1 MGIRKVRTP
10 NFLAFLAGVL
20 VTGAALA
27 GAPATQPIPVS
38 DLASLPQLQ
47 SVSMTPDGKYLVGL
61 IPSPKD
67 PHDTALATWDINNL
81 AAGPKVVT
89 PSGDRSHMQFF
100 AAFALKAGKILVDA
114 RQQWTGQVTGCG
126 LEGNALGATRTFVTK
141 TFLTG
146 IDQKNF
152 ADAFASGRR
161 QLNQDENLSICLNL
175 INTASLVDMLPL
187 DPDNVIIS
195 RLNGATLMTSY
206 YRYNLKTGAADLL
219 FEGGGSTAPEVFDP
233 RTGKLLVKSKIEPS
247 GNDDYKQET
256 LILDPKTGKFA
267 SQPALNTLLSDR
279 HNVQV
284 VGVDEST
291 GKYYVLT
298 DQFSDQVQARMYDPV
313 AGKYDPQPLIAAK
326 DYSITGIVFGRQP
339 VNFGKVVGYTVG
351 GPFPETTYIAPH
363 LAGIQ
368 AGIEKAFPGQ
378 LVTITEYNND
388 FSRVLFSTVG
398 ANEPTAY
405 HLLINNKLE
414 NLGSTYPSIK
424 PGMTGEEKWV
434 TYTARDG
441 LQIPAIL
448 NLPPGWTKADGPLPT
463 VIMPHGG
470 PWARDF
476 MYTEDWFA
484 GGWVPL
490 LTSRGYAVLRPQYRG
505 SQGLGRKLWLAGDAQ
520 WGLKMSD
527 DLDDGAAWLVQ
538 QGIAAKNRIA
548 IFGYSYGGFA
558 AVAASVRSPSPFQCA
573 IAGAPVAD
581 LGRLGTSWSDNR
593 LQRILQGHTV
603 KGMDPMSNTNKVHL
617 PILIFDGDR
626 DVRTPRAVHAI
637 PFYKAVE
644 GKVHAKYVQIPD
656 MPHSVPWYPSQK
668 QEVDDLIVNWL
679 ANDCGG
685 VSHP

>member
-1 MGIRKVRTP
+1 VRKP
-10 NFLAFLAGVL
+10 IFLAFLAGVL
-20 VTGAALA
+20 VTGTTLAA
-27 GAPATQPIPVS
+27 APATQPIPVA

-67 PHDTALATWDINNL
+67 PHDTALATWDVDAL
-81 AAGPKVVT
+81 GAGPKVVT
-89 PSGDRSHMQFF
+89 PSGDREHMQFF
-100 AAFALKAGKILVDA
+100 AAFALKAGKVLVDA

-126 LEGNALGATRTFVTK
+126 IEGNALGATRTFVTK
-141 TFLTG
+141 TYLTDV
-146 IDQKNF
+146 DQKQF
-152 ADAFASGRR
+152 VDAFASKKHS
-161 QLNQDENLSICLNL
+161 LSAGETLSTCLKL

-195 RLNGATLMTSY
+195 RLSGVTLMTSY
-206 YRYNLKTGAADLL
+206 YRYNLKTGEAELL
-219 FEGGGSTAPEVFDP
+219 FQGGSNTAPDVFDS
-233 RTGKLLVKSKIEPS
+233 RTGKLLVKSKIESS

-256 LILDPKTGKFA
+256 LILDPKTGKFV
-267 SQPALNTLLSDR
+267 SQPALQTMLSDR
-279 HNVQV
+279 HTVQV

-291 GKYYVLT
+291 SKYYVLT
-298 DQFSDQVQARMYDPV
+298 DQFSDQVQAYMYD
-313 AGKYDPQPLIAAK
+313 ATSGKYDSQPLIAAK
-326 DYSITGIVFGRQP
+326 DYSITGIVFGKQP

-351 GPFPETTYIAPH
+351 GPYSETTYVAPH

-368 AGIEKAFPGQ
+368 AAIEKAFPGQ
-378 LVTITEYNND
+378 LVSITDYNND
-388 FSRVLFSTVG
+388 FSKVLFTTVS

-414 NLGSTYPSIK
+414 TLGSTYPLIK
-424 PGMTGEEKWV
+424 PSMTGEEKWV
-434 TYTARDG
+434 TYAARDG

-505 SQGLGRKLWLAGDAQ
+505 SEGLGRKLWLAGDAQ

-558 AVAASVRSPSPFQCA
+558 AVAATVRSPSPFQCA

-603 KGMDPMSNTNKVHL
+603 KGMNPVSNADKAHL

-637 PFYKAVE
+637 PFSKAVE
-644 GKVHAKYVQIPD
+644 GKVHSKYVQIPD

-668 QEVDDLIVNWL
+668 QEADDLIVNWL

>member
-1 MGIRKVRTP
+1 MRKSIFFTLV
-10 NFLAFLAGVL
+10 AGVL
-20 VTGAALA
+20 ALGTAVAA
-27 GAPATQPIPVS
+27 APSPQPIPVE
-38 DLASLPQLQ
+38 DLARLPQLQ

-67 PHDTALATWDINNL
+67 PHDTALATWNVDAL
-81 AAGPKVVT
+81 GSGPKVVT
-89 PSGDRSHMQFF
+89 PSGDRSHMQFD
-100 AAFALKAGKILVDA
+100 AAFALKAGKILVNA

-126 LEGNALGATRTFVTK
+126 IEGNALGATRTFVSK
-141 TFLTG
+141 TYLTG
-146 IDQKNF
+146 IDQKQF
-152 ADAFASGRR
+152 VDAFASNK
-161 QLNQDENLSICLNL
+161 QHLNAGKTLSTCLKL
-175 INTASLVDMLPL
+175 VNTASLVNMLPL

-195 RLNGATLMTSY
+195 RLNSATLMNSF
-206 YRYNLKTGAADLL
+206 YRYNLKTGQADLL
-219 FEGGGSTAPEVFDP
+219 FEGGGDTSPEVFDP

-256 LILDPKTGKFA
+256 LILDPKTGKFVT
-267 SQPALNTLLSDR
+267 QPALKTMLSDR

-284 VGVDEST
+284 VGVDSAT

-298 DQFSDQVQARMYDPV
+298 DQFSDQVQARMYD
-313 AGKYDPQPLIAAK
+313 AGTGKYDPQPLVAAK
-326 DYSITGIVFGRQP
+326 DYSVTGLVFGKQP

-351 GPFPETTYIAPH
+351 GPYPETTYVAPH
-363 LAGIQ
+363 LAAIQ

-378 LVTITEYNND
+378 LVTITGYNND
-388 FSRVLFSTVG
+388 FTRVLFTTVSG
-398 ANEPTAY
+398 HEPTAY
-405 HLLINNKLE
+405 HLLVNNKLE
-414 NLGSTYPSIK
+414 NLGSAYPAIK

-448 NLPPGWTKADGPLPT
+448 NLPAGWSKADGPLPT

-538 QGIAAKNRIA
+538 QGIAAKHRIA

-603 KGMDPMSNTNKVHL
+603 KGMDPMSNTDKVHL

-644 GKVHAKYVQIPD
+644 GKVKAKYVQIPD
-656 MPHSVPWYPSQK
+656 MPHSVPWYPSQ
-668 QEVDDLIVNWL
+668 QAEVDNLIIIWL

>member
-1 MGIRKVRTP
+1 MRGSL
-10 NFLAFLAGVL
+10 LAFTSIALLSAGLALGPAS
-20 VTGAALA
+20 AA
-27 GAPATQPIPVS
+27 TPIPIQ
-38 DLASLPQLQ
+38 DLARLPKLQ

-67 PHDTALATWDINNL
+67 PHDTALATWNTDSL
-81 AAGPKVVT
+81 SAGPTVIT
-89 PSGDRSHMQFF
+89 PSGDRKHMQFF
-100 AAFALKAGKILVDA
+100 AAIALKSSKILVDA

-126 LEGNALGATRTFVTK
+126 LEGKALGATRTFVTK
-141 TFLTG
+141 TYLTG
-146 IDQKNF
+146 IDQKQF
-152 ADAFASGRR
+152 VDAFASRR
-161 QLNQDENLSICLNL
+161 QHLDADQTLSTCLKL

-195 RLNGATLMTSY
+195 RLNGVTLLTSY
-206 YRYNLKTGAADLL
+206 YRYDLKTGTAELL
-219 FEGGGSTAPEVFDP
+219 FEGGSDTAPELFDP
-233 RTGKLLVKSKIEPS
+233 RTGKLLVKSKIESS
-247 GNDDYKQET
+247 GNDDYKQEI
-256 LILDPKTGKFA
+256 LILDPKTGKFV
-267 SQPALNTLLSDR
+267 SQQALRTLLSDR
-279 HNVQV
+279 HDVRV
-284 VGVDEST
+284 VGIDEST

-298 DQFSDQVQARMYDPV
+298 DQFSDQVQARMYD
-313 AGKYDPQPLIAAK
+313 AATGKYDPEPLIAAK
-326 DYSITGIVFGRQP
+326 GFSITDLVFGKQP

-351 GPFPETTYIAPH
+351 GPYPETTYVSPH
-363 LAGIQ
+363 LAAIQ
-368 AGIEKAFPGQ
+368 AAIEKALPGQ
-378 LVTITEYNND
+378 LVSIVDYNND
-388 FSRVLFSTVG
+388 FSKVLFTTVS
-398 ANEPTAY
+398 ASEPTAY

-414 NLGSTYPSIK
+414 NLGSAYPAIK

-448 NLPPGWTKADGPLPT
+448 NLPPGWTKADGPLPAI
-463 VIMPHGG
+463 IMPHGG

-558 AVAASVRSPSPFQCA
+558 AVAASVRSPSPYQCA

-603 KGMDPMSNTNKVHL
+603 KGMDPISNADKAHL

-626 DVRTPRAVHAI
+626 DVRTPRDVHAI

-668 QEVDDLIVNWL
+668 AEVDRLIVNWL
-679 ANDCGG
+679 TNDCGG

>member
-1 MGIRKVRTP
+1 MRKSIFPILLACVLGTGTAFAATP
-10 NFLAFLAGVL
+10 AS
-20 VTGAALA
+20 
-27 GAPATQPIPVS
+27 QPIPVE
-38 DLASLPQLQ
+38 DLARLPQLQ

-67 PHDTALATWDINNL
+67 PHDTALATWDL
-81 AAGPKVVT
+81 DALGSGPKVIT

-100 AAFALKAGKILVDA
+100 AAFALKADKILVDA

-126 LEGNALGATRTFVTK
+126 IEGNALGATRTFVTK
-141 TFLTG
+141 TYLTG
-146 IDQKNF
+146 VDQKTF
-152 ADAFASGRR
+152 VDAFASKKHS
-161 QLNQDENLSICLNL
+161 LNAGETLSTCLKL

-195 RLNGATLMTSY
+195 RLSGATLMTSF
-206 YRYNLKTGAADLL
+206 YRYNLKTGEAELL
-219 FEGGGSTAPEVFDP
+219 FQGGSSSAPEVFDP
-233 RTGKLLVKSKIEPS
+233 RTGRLLVESKIEPS
-247 GNDDYKQET
+247 GSDDYRQET
-256 LILDPKTGKFA
+256 LILDPKTGKFVP
-267 SQPALNTLLSDR
+267 QPALQTMLSDR

-284 VGVDEST
+284 VGVDETT

-298 DQFSDQVQARMYDPV
+298 DQFSDQVQAYMYD
-313 AGKYDPQPLIAAK
+313 ATSGKYDSQPLIAAK
-326 DYSITGIVFGRQP
+326 DYSITGLVFGKQP
-339 VNFGKVVGYTVG
+339 VNFGKVVGYAVG
-351 GPFPETTYIAPH
+351 GPYPETVYVEPH

-378 LVTITEYNND
+378 MISITDYNND
-388 FSRVLFSTVG
+388 FSKVLFTTVN
-398 ANEPTAY
+398 ADEPTAY
-405 HLLINNKLE
+405 HLLLNDKLV
-414 NLGSTYPSIK
+414 NLGSTYPAIK
-424 PGMTGEEKWV
+424 SGMAGEEKWV

-448 NLPPGWTKADGPLPT
+448 NLPPGWTKADGPLPA

-476 MYTEDWFA
+476 MYTEDWIA
-484 GGWVPL
+484 GAWVPL

-505 SQGLGRKLWLAGDAQ
+505 SAGLGRKLWLAGDAQ

-538 QGIAAKNRIA
+538 QGIAAKNRMA

-558 AVAASVRSPSPFQCA
+558 AVAATVRSPSPYQCA
-573 IAGAPVAD
+573 IAGAPVAN

-593 LQRILQGHTV
+593 LQRILQGRTV
-603 KGMDPMSNTNKVHL
+603 KGMDPMSNADKAHL

-626 DVRTPRAVHAI
+626 DVRTPRDVHAI

-644 GKVHAKYVQIPD
+644 NKVHAKYVQIPD

-668 QEVDDLIVNWL
+668 AEVDNLIVNWL